1 MSTYLKGFLL
11 LCWILAGLML
21 WGCSSQKNHLK
32 SLEKGIAEVLSEA
45 GPSVVSISVKN
56 NELSLEK
63 VGSGVIIDD
72 QHVLTIENL
81 LQNAGEITIKLQNGE
96 EIIDSNIFI
105 SGCDFET
112 DLSLLQVKSKTLKP
126 VKMAKEIKNGCLG
139 IVLGNTEYSKGLQVD
154 LGTIG
159 NSWIGGVD
167 GYDDNLLILTSTYNA
182 LPPGTPVFNSDAELI
197 GLVEGRI
204 EGEEHVVLLVP
215 ATTISQVSDI
225 LKKNGEIKR
234 GWIGIISNRMCQKEK
249 AIISDIVQGSPAHQ
263 AGLQKGDV
271 VIACDGKEVQNGVEL
286 KKMIS
291 KFQKGALINLKVQ
304 RNGKELTKKL
314 SIEWAKNLPRKRRCL
329 DRSI

>member
-1 MSTYLKGFLL
+1 
-11 LCWILAGLML
+11 
-21 WGCSSQKNHLK
+21 
-32 SLEKGIAEVLSEA
+32 
-45 GPSVVSISVKN
+45 
-56 NELSLEK
+56 
-63 VGSGVIIDD
+63 
-72 QHVLTIENL
+72 
-81 LQNAGEITIKLQNGE
+81 
-96 EIIDSNIFI
+96 
-105 SGCDFET
+105 
-112 DLSLLQVKSKTLKP
+112 VKSKTIKS

-182 LPPGTPVFNSDAELI
+182 FPPGTPVFNSDAELI

-249 AIISDIVQGSPAHQ
+249 AIISDIVQGSPAQQ

-271 VIACDGKEVQNGVEL
+271 IIACDGKEVQNGVEL

-291 KFQKGALINLKVQ
+291 KFQKGALISLKVQ